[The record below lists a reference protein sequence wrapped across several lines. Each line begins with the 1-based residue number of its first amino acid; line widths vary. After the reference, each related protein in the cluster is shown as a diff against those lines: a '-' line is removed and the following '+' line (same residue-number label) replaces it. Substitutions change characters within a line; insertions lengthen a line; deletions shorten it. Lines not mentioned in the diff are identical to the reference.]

1 MVYVVVVVVVVELRV
16 PCSECMGTL
25 VGSGGMTIVEIICVI
40 IETVIT
46 N

>member
-1 MVYVVVVVVVVELRV
+1 MFYLVVVVELRV
-16 PCSECMGTL
+16 ARSECMGTL
-25 VGSGGMTIVEIICVI
+25 AGSLGMTIVEIICVI